1 MDTFSKL
8 MFVSLGFLF
17 LGIIILIVQAIRHK
31 RKIIGGICI
40 LLAVLSF
47 GGACVS
53 GMFFDGGSPSIA
65 INIEDELE
73 GEVWGDVS
81 VYCTFNYKDVK
92 HVSTNV
98 STIRNDGDIYYV
110 YGKVTIQD
118 NYNDKYSGNFEGT
131 YRLSG
136 NEFSKI
142 DLNIETPRAD

>member
-8 MFVSLGFLF
+8 IFASVGFLF

-31 RKIIGGICI
+31 KKIVGGICI
-40 LLAVLSF
+40 LLAILSF

-53 GMFFDGGSPSIA
+53 GLYFDGGAPSIM
-65 INIEDELE
+65 INAEDELE
-73 GEVWGDVS
+73 DQVWGDVS
-81 VYCTFNYKDVK
+81 VYCLFNYKDVK

-98 STIRNDGDIYYV
+98 STIRNDGDKYYV
-110 YGKVTIQD
+110 YGKATIQD
-118 NYNDKYSGNFEGT
+118 NYNDKYYANFEGT

-142 DLNIETPRAD
+142 DLNIETPRKG